1 MRAIRSFVVMCAM
14 AISIESS
21 ALADTRLS
29 CHTEQLSA
37 EIETELQ
44 RTLPGNSSNG
54 HLTRCE
60 LLFSHQTQ
68 SAQLAIQLRM
78 HIKHR
83 ACNNKPWPLRGQWCV
98 DEYNNWA
105 DGFLTLRLNADCSL
119 DVIDMS
125 VNITGGPGGLYG
137 NILKDLF
144 QKTSFGRQEWQR
156 IRARFQNRIREQV
169 RKSELGQFCQS

>member
-1 MRAIRSFVVMCAM
+1 MS
-14 AISIESS
+14 
-21 ALADTRLS
+21 
-29 CHTEQLSA
+29 
-37 EIETELQ
+37 
-44 RTLPGNSSNG
+44 G
-54 HLTRCE
+54 
-60 LLFSHQTQ
+60 
-68 SAQLAIQLRM
+68 
-78 HIKHR
+78 K
-83 ACNNKPWPLRGQWCV
+83 WCV

-125 VNITGGPGGLYG
+125 VNITGGPGGIYG

-156 IRARFQNRIREQV
+156 MRSRFQNQIREQV